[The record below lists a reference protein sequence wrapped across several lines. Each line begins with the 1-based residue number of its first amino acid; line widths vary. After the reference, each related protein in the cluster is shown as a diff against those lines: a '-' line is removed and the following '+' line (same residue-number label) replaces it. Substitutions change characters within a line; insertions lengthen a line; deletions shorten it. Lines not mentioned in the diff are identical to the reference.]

1 MLRHFLMNGDCLPRQ
16 AQDKR
21 RNHQHQRRVFFL
33 FHSNPKT
40 AMILQLKVQRTSLS
54 HADLVY
60 SEMTPE
66 EKVRNETKRNGP
78 FLFFNPCT

>member
-1 MLRHFLMNGDCLPRQ
+1 
-16 AQDKR
+16 
-21 RNHQHQRRVFFL
+21 L
-33 FHSNPKT
+33 FHSNPRT